1 MRFFSL
7 IYNIYKKLTKKSY
20 STLSGAIAFFLVI
33 NGGSFA
39 YLILFISNLF
49 NFKIEV
55 ASHTINE
62 FLRNIESKI
71 DYSNIYFTIFLI
83 ITNIYGASSLF
94 FHLIKVGEMIYEEP
108 NERFTIIKRLSAIIF
123 LAATLFIVELVFILL
138 VLGKNILTNVFFYVL
153 KYFIFMVIPYVIAIC
168 VNFFLTPQTV
178 KFKEINKG
186 ALFTTIFWYV
196 VTIGFTIF
204 INVFTNYKD
213 IYGIFSLFIVFIIWI
228 YLLAQGLV
236 IGVFLNKN
244 EKEKNARLPLTSAE
258 NTINGTPKEENEKT

>member
-94 FHLIKVGEMIYEEP
+94 FHLIKVGEMIYEQP

-153 KYFIFMVIPYVIAIC
+153 KYFIFMIIPYVIAIC
-168 VNFFLTPQTV
+168 INFFLTPQTV

-186 ALFTTIFWYV
+186 ALFTTFFWYIV
-196 VTIGFTIF
+196 SIGFTIF
-204 INVFTNYKD
+204 INIFTNYKD
-213 IYGIFSLFIVFIIWI
+213 IYGVFSLFIVFIIWI

-236 IGVFLNKN
+236 IGVFLNKI
-244 EKEKNARLPLTSAE
+244 EKEKNTRLPLTLAE
-258 NTINGTPKEENEKT
+258 NTISGTPKEENEKD